1 MTMNQ
6 NASSN
11 NPAVLLTCSLLV
23 TSEAIQTYGELTN
36 DFNPLHVDAEFAAK
50 TPMGRQI
57 AHGTMSLCLIFQCIQ
72 RNFGGA
78 ALANVALDVRF
89 VKPVFIGD
97 TVIAG
102 GEASTEQ
109 LGQWN
114 VWVRGDDGVDRIVG
128 SFTMREESNANG
140 GERNVGN

>member
-6 NASSN
+6 NPSN
-11 NPAVLLTCSLLV
+11 NPRMLQTCSLLV
-23 TSEAIQTYGELTN
+23 TAEAIQTYGELTN

-78 ALANVALDVRF
+78 ALANVELDVRF

-109 LGQWN
+109 PGQWN

-128 SFTMREESNANG
+128 SFTLPEESNANG
-140 GERNVGN
+140 GARNVGN

>member
-6 NASSN
+6 APTTHST
-11 NPAVLLTCSLLV
+11 LQTRSLLV
-23 TSEAIQTYGELTN
+23 TAESIQTYGELTN

-50 TPMGRQI
+50 TAIGRQI

-72 RNFGGA
+72 HNFGGG
-78 ALANVALDVRF
+78 ALAHVALDVRF

-102 GEASTEQ
+102 GEASSEQ
-109 LGQWN
+109 PGQWS
-114 VWVRGDDGVDRIVG
+114 VWVRGNDGVDRIVG
-128 SFTMREESNANG
+128 SFHLPEAQNANG
-140 GERNVGN
+140 GAPNAGN

>member
-6 NASSN
+6 NASNN
-11 NPAVLLTCSLLV
+11 NPAVLQTCSLLV
-23 TSEAIQTYGELTN
+23 TAEAIQTYGELTN

-97 TVIAG
+97 TVEYDRRQAVLGRFSKIEED
-102 GEASTEQ
+102 EAPYRLLCNEYP
-109 LGQWN
+109 GAK
-114 VWVRGDDGVDRIVG
+114 G
-128 SFTMREESNANG
+128 
-140 GERNVGN
+140 

>member
-1 MTMNQ
+1 MEQQTTPH
-6 NASSN
+6 S
-11 NPAVLLTCSLLV
+11 VLTTSQLLV
-23 TSEAIQTYGELTN
+23 TAEAIQTYAELTN
-36 DFNPLHVDAEFAAK
+36 DFNPLHVDADFAAK

-72 RNFGGA
+72 RNFGGSV
-78 ALANVALDVRF
+78 LAGVDLDVRF

-102 GEASTEQ
+102 GEPSAEQ
-109 LGQWN
+109 PGQWN
-114 VWVRGDDGVDRIVG
+114 VWVRGEDGVDRIVG
-128 SFTMREESNANG
+128 NFRLNDARNANE